1 MTVSVAS
8 MPNFRDVGGRR
19 TRDGTALRMG
29 VLYRSDQIPPLPD
42 EDARVLAGL
51 GLRYIYDLRTEAERS
66 MLPDERVPGA
76 THVALDV
83 LADDRQSMPARL
95 LRLLADPGQ
104 AESMLGEGRGTAMFV
119 ASYRSFVEL
128 PSARAAF
135 RRLFEGLAEPDR
147 LPAVVHCTTGKD
159 RTGWAVAALLLLLGV
174 PRDDVMAEYLLT
186 NEQLL
191 PALSPMFTAFADAGG
206 DPAVLHPVL
215 GVRAEYLNHALHLVR
230 EQHGSIEG
238 YFTGALGLGEASLAA
253 LRGRFLVAD
262 G

>member
-19 TRDGTALRMG
+19 TRDGAALRTG

-51 GLRYIYDLRTEAERS
+51 GLRYVYDLRTEAERS
-66 MLPDERVPGA
+66 MLPDDRVPGA

-159 RTGWAVAALLLLLGV
+159 RTGWACASLQLLLGV
-174 PRDDVMAEYLLT
+174 PRAEVLEDYLESNRRVLGKYA
-186 NEQLL
+186 
-191 PALSPMFTAFADAGG
+191 PHIAAFAARGG
-206 DPAVLHPVL
+206 DPSILASVL
-215 GVRAEYLNHALHLVR
+215 GVREEYLDAAIDAARR
-230 EQHGSIEG
+230 EHGSIEG
-238 YFTGALGLGEASLAA
+238 YFSGGLGLADATLDALKRRFLAA
-253 LRGRFLVAD
+253 
-262 G
+262 